1 MFSILNSYDYKNQ
14 FTEKK
19 LELPFLGEYE
29 SLEDFKFI
37 YIYAYSDQP
46 DTLELQFSNNQ
57 NDINYEFVE
66 TYNITGGKPPIEI
79 ILPKRLRYF
88 RSKITTTPSQS
99 FSKNDR
105 RTFSIFLFDSQ
116 YIKTT
121 ITTDPSGSPVVAIDA
136 NIVSSVLP
144 DGAATENT
152 LLDVNSSINTT
163 NTTLEELTLQQ
174 NSATTSQKG
183 PLIQGAISA
192 VAPTYASGKT
202 NPLSL
207 TTAGA
212 LRVDNSAVTQ
222 PISGTVSV
230 SNAFATELTLQELT
244 LQQNSTTT
252 SQTGPLIQGAISAVA
267 PTYITGRT
275 NPLSLTTA
283 GALRVDNS
291 AVTQP
296 ISGTV
301 SVSNAF
307 ATELSLQELTLQQ
320 NSTTTSQT
328 GPMIQAATTTLAPT
342 YTTGKTNPLSLTTSG
357 ALRVDNSAVTQ
368 PISGTVS
375 VSNAFATELT
385 LQELTL
391 QQNSTTA
398 SQTGPLIQA
407 ATTTSN
413 PIYTSG
419 RTNPLSLT
427 TSGALRVDNSA
438 VTQPISGT
446 VSVSNAFATE
456 LTLQELTLQQNS
468 TTTSQLGPLIQ
479 GATSASNPT
488 YTTGNTNPL
497 SLTTSGALRVE
508 TQQNLPYVHTIIS
521 NAIASGYVSSSFD
534 ASNYTSFDILVS
546 VPSGITS
553 GGDFY
558 VEVSDDD
565 ISWYRTNISVSIGA
579 TGPSANYFKNYSNT
593 LNTQYVRIYADSSI
607 DSATLVITVKL
618 SFKK

>member
-37 YIYAYSDQP
+37 YIYAYSDQS

-88 RSKITTTPSQS
+88 RSKITTST
-99 FSKNDR
+99 FNKNDR

-163 NTTLEELTLQQ
+163 NTTLEELTLEQ
-174 NSATTSQKG
+174 NSTTASQKG

-192 VAPTYASGKT
+192 VAPTYTTGKT

-222 PISGTVSV
+222 PISGTVNV

-301 SVSNAF
+301 NVSNAF
-307 ATELSLQELTLQQ
+307 ATELTLQELTLQQ

-328 GPMIQAATTTLAPT
+328 GPLIQAATTTLAPTYTNGRTNPLSLTTSGALRVDNSAVTQPISGTVSVSNAFATELTLQELTLQQNSTTTSQTGPLIQGAISTVAPT

-391 QQNSTTA
+391 QQNSTTT
-398 SQTGPLIQA
+398 SQTGPLIQG
-407 ATTTSN
+407 ATTTLA
-413 PIYTSG
+413 PTYTSG
-419 RTNPLSLT
+419 KTNPLSLT
-427 TSGALRVDNSA
+427 T
-438 VTQPISGT
+438 T
-446 VSVSNAFATE
+446 
-456 LTLQELTLQQNS
+456 
-468 TTTSQLGPLIQ
+468 
-479 GATSASNPT
+479 
-488 YTTGNTNPL
+488 
-497 SLTTSGALRVE
+497 GALRVE

-521 NAIASGYVSSSFD
+521 NAITPGYVSSSFD

-546 VPSGITS
+546 VPGGITS

-558 VEVSDDD
+558 VEVSDDN
-565 ISWYRTNISVSIGA
+565 ITWYRTNISISISA
-579 TGPSANYFKNYSNT
+579 SGPSTYFKNYSNT
-593 LNTQYVRIYADSSI
+593 LNTQYVRIYASGI
-607 DSATLVITVKL
+607 DSATQVITVKL